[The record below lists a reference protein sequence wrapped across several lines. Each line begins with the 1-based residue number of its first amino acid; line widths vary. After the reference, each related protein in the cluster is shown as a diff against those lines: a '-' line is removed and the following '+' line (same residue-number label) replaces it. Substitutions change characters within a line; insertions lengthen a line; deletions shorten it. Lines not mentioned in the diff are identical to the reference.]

1 MKGEIDVDGQKEM
14 YNFRG
19 IFDRIE
25 GYVDDWSLHV
35 VAMGNQQPLWITNQ
49 IHQEKN

>member
-1 MKGEIDVDGQKEM
+1 MKGEIDVDGQKEL

-25 GYVDDWSLHV
+25 GYADD
-35 VAMGNQQPLWITNQ
+35 
-49 IHQEKN
+49 